1 MPAPALAI
9 IGQGASWAI
18 TQNGRPLPRRFYS
31 RDTAHMGLIAQERRL
46 AAPLIIP
53 CLCCGDNFK
62 STGKANRLCPT
73 CKRDL

>member
-1 MPAPALAI
+1 MPAPELAI

-18 TQNGRPLPRRFYS
+18 TQDGRQLPRRFYGH
-31 RDTAHMGLIAQERRL
+31 DAAHMGLIAQERRL
-46 AAPLIIP
+46 AAVLIIP
-53 CLCCGDNFK
+53 CLCCRESFK